1 MIDAIGQEIKEGWAA
16 IADPQRGSISAR
28 KVYVIGT
35 KGTTTVRYI
44 ARYSWSITSPEAYNE
59 YKTNPEGFPE
69 DKVQT
74 KVATRVIMLGE
85 QND

>member
-35 KGTTTVRYI
+35 KGTSKVRYI
-44 ARYSWSITSPEAYNE
+44 SLRCWRGTAPEDYNE
-59 YKTNPEGFPE
+59 YKMNPEGFPE